1 MTGVSA
7 NRASWK
13 VGRARSR
20 GRLRALRV
28 AFGNVPS
35 EASPLRCMSSAS
47 RRLVLTSPMTSP
59 LAILCQCCCV
69 NNLPSLKETPTLAYD
84 GVRGIMPFPE
94 RIVINWIHRLLRVE
108 LAVTPSFVVS
118 PSVAELKPCNKN
130 DECRDKQCR
139 QNARTDQQLLH
150 LESFLSDLR
159 PFRDQKESSSFFA
172 PHFIAGGFIPAFARC
187 CFCIAANLLVFTR
200 PISTKFNPWIFLPNT
215 H

>member
-1 MTGVSA
+1 M
-7 NRASWK
+7 
-13 VGRARSR
+13 
-20 GRLRALRV
+20 L
-28 AFGNVPS
+28 
-35 EASPLRCMSSAS
+35 
-47 RRLVLTSPMTSP
+47 
-59 LAILCQCCCV
+59 LCQQFLPL
-69 NNLPSLKETPTLAYD
+69 LPSLKETPTLAYD

-94 RIVINWIHRLLRVE
+94 RIVINWIHRLFRVE

-118 PSVAELKPCNKN
+118 PSVAELKPCDKN

-187 CFCIAANLLVFTR
+187 CFCIAASLLVFTSPMTSPLALLYQSCYVNGIADPVVPHCNTWQLSCRWAPTASIDYQRR
-200 PISTKFNPWIFLPNT
+200 PFKSLYRNIVYAPHDSFLYFM
-215 H
+215 